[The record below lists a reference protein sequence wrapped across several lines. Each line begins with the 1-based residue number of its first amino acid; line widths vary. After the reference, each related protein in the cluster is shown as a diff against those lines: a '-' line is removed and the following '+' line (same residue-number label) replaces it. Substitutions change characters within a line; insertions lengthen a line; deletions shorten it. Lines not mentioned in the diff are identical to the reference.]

1 MTLSSLRNAHYAG
14 KLSSTS
20 CLNQLLHQMEEEQE
34 ESKEQNYVPKHHR
47 HDFDVVKRKH
57 IDRWSAEGN
66 IRNRIYDDETL
77 IVSRTIERTS
87 KHSNGLDPIDWS
99 KSLMPASDS
108 FNPAEHGKPRNF
120 TIYKNSLALCSIQV
134 ADYKNVAHPYLLVKE
149 CTKID
154 ETLSE
159 LFEMKRDWYST
170 LASIIRAGYYVF
182 DLEDM
187 ETSRFQVV
195 TMSKIYDRPK
205 ISARMPHNIACESLI
220 DECSSRACSAHQLG
234 RKYEIFGGKN
244 LPFYRC
250 SKHHRLLD
258 KSFVSALT
266 VSRDAIG
273 LTNEYILLGASKSPI
288 LKLEGFICSV
298 PGKICNLDP
307 RALIDED
314 RMLNEYGEDYKR
326 DFSITLTTTTSKQD
340 EINLLSSKSFFTNFT
355 IEYLMKRKFIEI
367 AKKLK
372 SKHVHVRGR
381 RLTASVIMEYLADSE
396 SICIED

>member
-1 MTLSSLRNAHYAG
+1 
-14 KLSSTS
+14 
-20 CLNQLLHQMEEEQE
+20 
-34 ESKEQNYVPKHHR
+34 
-47 HDFDVVKRKH
+47 
-57 IDRWSAEGN
+57 
-66 IRNRIYDDETL
+66 
-77 IVSRTIERTS
+77 
-87 KHSNGLDPIDWS
+87 
-99 KSLMPASDS
+99 
-108 FNPAEHGKPRNF
+108 
-120 TIYKNSLALCSIQV
+120 
-134 ADYKNVAHPYLLVKE
+134 
-149 CTKID
+149 
-154 ETLSE
+154 
-159 LFEMKRDWYST
+159 
-170 LASIIRAGYYVF
+170 
-182 DLEDM
+182 M

-266 VSRDAIG
+266 VSRDTVG

-326 DFSITLTTTTSKQD
+326 DFSITLTTTTSIESPEIELVQAKINKQNRKEQLGIHFVSFNERPGVFVYKVLPD
-340 EINLLSSKSFFTNFT
+340 SKFQDTSIMAGMKILEINGQKCPERVSETISLLNSIVGDIVVSASIEIGFKDKEKVDVVPKLIPSSDDSEGAVSISSGITSKSTGT
-355 IEYLMKRKFIEI
+355 SCRYY
-367 AKKLK
+367 
-372 SKHVHVRGR
+372 SY
-381 RLTASVIMEYLADSE
+381 SYYY
-396 SICIED
+396 CC